1 MTAGN
6 GDHSMALHHFMDDSV
21 GLLKLQPE
29 LPDVVGKKL
38 KRLRQ
43 CFVSLVNGRVNSCP
57 INLVQLRAASTGPTK
72 ADAPGEWIGASG
84 VE

>member
-29 LPDVVGKKL
+29 LPDVVGKKPN
-38 KRLRQ
+38 RLRQ
-43 CFVSLVNGRVNSCP
+43 CFVPLVNGRVNSRP
-57 INLVQLRAASTGPTK
+57 INLVQLRAASTGLRKQMLP
-72 ADAPGEWIGASG
+72 ASGPGASG

>member
-1 MTAGN
+1 
-6 GDHSMALHHFMDDSV
+6 
-21 GLLKLQPE
+21 
-29 LPDVVGKKL
+29 VGKKPN
-38 KRLRQ
+38 RLRQ